1 MSPERGP
8 GVGVSA
14 PQGGGGIRGEPS
26 EEGRDGSLSLKL
38 QAYKMLTH
46 DLGKEEPHGGETW
59 QTPP

>member
-1 MSPERGP
+1 MWA
-8 GVGVSA
+8 SA
-14 PQGGGGIRGEPS
+14 PRRVEGAFVGSPARR
-26 EEGRDGSLSLKL
+26 EGRDGSLSLKL